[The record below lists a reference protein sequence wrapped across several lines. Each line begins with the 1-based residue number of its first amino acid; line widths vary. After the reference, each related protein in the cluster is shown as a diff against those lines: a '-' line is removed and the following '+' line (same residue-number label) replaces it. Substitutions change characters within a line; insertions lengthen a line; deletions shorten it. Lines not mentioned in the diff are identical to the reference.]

1 MHTNDNRG
9 FQTVDW
15 KGTAS
20 FLFCLLFAVAAAYLT
35 VRYALVV
42 VLPFVIAWGLALVI
56 DPIASRLARRLKL
69 QKKPVSAFLTA
80 ILIALVLLILMWTV
94 SRLISEAERLLE
106 WLAAD
111 SGRLGESIASIF
123 DRLTSMGDRRIPL
136 IENLM
141 KIEQF
146 REVWENIDKIV
157 AEAIS
162 SGVSAL
168 TRGIPAAVINILGSL
183 PSIAIFLIVTVIAC
197 FYFALDLD
205 AIHSAVISILPHK
218 VSRTLPIIKRKLGE
232 TVAKYLRAY
241 ILLLFL
247 TFCQLFVGFSIIG
260 VPYPLLIALLVALVD
275 ILPVLGV
282 GSVLIPWSI
291 IETVFFKDIYTGIAL
306 LILYIIV
313 TVIRQITEPR
323 VVAGSLGLHPLVTII
338 SMYVGLKVFGL
349 FGMILGP
356 MAALATRAFFKKTSA
371 VDMPPSV

>member
-1 MHTNDNRG
+1 M
-9 FQTVDW
+9 
-15 KGTAS
+15 
-20 FLFCLLFAVAAAYLT
+20 
-35 VRYALVV
+35 
-42 VLPFVIAWGLALVI
+42 
-56 DPIASRLARRLKL
+56 
-69 QKKPVSAFLTA
+69 
-80 ILIALVLLILMWTV
+80 IALVLLILTWTV

-356 MAALATRAFFKKTSA
+356 MAALATRAFFKRTSA